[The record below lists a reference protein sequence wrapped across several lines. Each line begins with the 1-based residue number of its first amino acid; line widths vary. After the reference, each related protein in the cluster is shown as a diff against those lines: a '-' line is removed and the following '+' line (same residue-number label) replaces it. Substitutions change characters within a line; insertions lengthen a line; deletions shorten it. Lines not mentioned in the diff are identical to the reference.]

1 MSPTPFFKSTFYAS
15 ILHHARTTPHDI
27 AVAFGQQEVSYGEFA
42 RDIERATR
50 QLAARLSGS
59 AGLAMVALSHPYLH
73 WVLTIALGRAGLCT
87 VSSFD
92 PGAEIGLVKPDLV
105 LVDAQAPRLDGRFV
119 TADEEWIGLGGE
131 ALPPFA
137 DPVLRADAPAR
148 LVLSSGTTGTPKKVL
163 LTHAHIQARLQ
174 SIAVGS
180 GLPGKH
186 ARTLALVGIDTVG
199 GHHFPL
205 TTWFLG
211 GRAILRMPGEDPYQA
226 ILRKGA
232 NYAFMAP
239 VQLEQLVQS
248 MPATAWPLPG
258 LTVSIAGSSLPRLVS
273 QKARARLTPS
283 LLIIYGSSE
292 GGLLSICHAGL
303 ADTLPGATGIVR
315 PDVEIEVVDAAGRA
329 LPPGEVGE
337 VRCRSLGCVTG
348 YLDAD
353 ASGVDNGEV
362 FRDGWFHPGDAGTLS
377 GDGLLSV
384 VGRTQ
389 DLINLG
395 GVKLAP
401 GAIEEALAA
410 CPGVA
415 DIAAF
420 SLELDGQVATPWV
433 AVVCG
438 PGYDQALLAAAFA
451 QAFPRLPSL
460 KFVHADLIP
469 RNQMGKVQRNL
480 IRDQVRRTLA
490 SGG

>member
-15 ILHHARTTPHDI
+15 ILHHARSTPHDI
-27 AVAFGQQEVSYGEFA
+27 AVAFGAQEVSYGDFA

-50 QLAARLSGS
+50 QLTARLPGASGVV
-59 AGLAMVALSHPYLH
+59 MVTLSHPYLH
-73 WVLTIALGRAGLCT
+73 WVLTIALGRAGMCT
-87 VSSFD
+87 VSAFD
-92 PGAEIGLVKPDLV
+92 LAASLELVKPDLV
-105 LVDAQAPRLDGRFV
+105 FVDAQAHQPDNRFV
-119 TADEEWIGLGGE
+119 TVNEEWIGIGGD

-137 DPVLRADAPAR
+137 DPEHRADAPAR

-163 LTHAHIQARLQ
+163 LSHAHIQARLQ

-180 GLPGKH
+180 GLPGKQT
-186 ARTLALVGIDTVG
+186 RTLALVGIDTVG

-205 TTWFLG
+205 ATWFLG
-211 GRAILRMPGEDPYQA
+211 GRTVLRMPGEDPYQA
-226 ILRKGA
+226 IVRKGV

-239 VQLEQLVQS
+239 VQLEHLVQS
-248 MPATAWPLPG
+248 MPATAWPIRE

-283 LLIIYGSSE
+283 LLIIYGSTE

-315 PDVEIEVVDAAGRA
+315 PDVEIQVVDDGGQP
-329 LPPGEVGE
+329 LPHGEVGE
-337 VRCRSLGCVTG
+337 VRCRSLGVVAG
-348 YLDAD
+348 YHDAD
-353 ASGVDNGEV
+353 ASGIDNGEI
-362 FRDGWFHPGDAGTLS
+362 FRDGWFYPGDAGTLS
-377 GDGLLSV
+377 RDGLLSI

-395 GVKLAP
+395 GVKLSP
-401 GAIEEALAA
+401 GEIEEVLAA

-420 SLELDGQVATPWV
+420 SLEKDGAVATPWV
-433 AVVCG
+433 AVVRG
-438 PGYDQALLAAAFA
+438 PDYDQGLLAAAFA
-451 QAFPRLPSL
+451 KAFPRLPAI

-480 IRDQVRRTLA
+480 IRDHVQQVLA
-490 SGG
+490 SGR